1 MTLEKF
7 RPITATYVESIA
19 KKAISA
25 GFTPNY
31 VSLISLI
38 FSMLAGVAFYYSLEV
53 ALYAFVGVI
62 FVALNSFFDALDGSM
77 ARYMG
82 NASKKGDFLDHVI
95 DRYADMFII
104 GGIFFGGHV
113 DWEIGVIALVGVLL
127 TSYLGTQA
135 QALGIG
141 RFYGGLMGRADRL
154 VLIMVAAVAYVIYA
168 QPLAGYTILGWCVV
182 ILAFTSHI
190 TALQRIYSVWNKL

>member
-1 MTLEKF
+1 MTLEKL
-7 RPITATYVESIA
+7 RPITANHVESIA
-19 KKAISA
+19 KIALSA
-25 GFTPNY
+25 GLTPNY

-38 FSMLAGVAFYYSLEV
+38 FSVLAGIAFYYSLNLTFY
-53 ALYAFVGVI
+53 ALVGVL

-77 ARYMG
+77 ARYLG

-113 DWEIGVIALVGVLL
+113 DWQIGVIALVGVLL

-154 VLIMVAAVAYVIYA
+154 VLIMLAAIAYVIYA

-182 ILAFTSHI
+182 ILALASHI
-190 TALQRIYSVWNKL
+190 TAFQRIYSVWNKL

>member
-1 MTLEKF
+1 MTLEKL
-7 RPITATYVESIA
+7 RPLTATYMESIA
-19 KKAISA
+19 KIAVSV
-25 GFTPNY
+25 GLTPNH

-38 FSMLAGVAFYYSLEV
+38 FSLLAGIAFYYSLEV
-53 ALYAFVGVI
+53 AFYALVAVI

-77 ARYMG
+77 ARYLG

-113 DWEIGVIALVGVLL
+113 DWQIGVLALVGVLL

-154 VLIMVAAVAYVIYA
+154 VLIMLAAIAYVIYA

-182 ILAFTSHI
+182 VLAVASHI
-190 TALQRIYSVWNKL
+190 TAFQRIYSVWNKL

>member
-1 MTLEKF
+1 MTLEKL
-7 RPITATYVESIA
+7 RPITANHVESIA
-19 KKAISA
+19 KKTIST
-25 GFTPNY
+25 GLTPNY

-38 FSMLAGVAFYYSLEV
+38 FSVLAGIAFYYSLEV
-53 ALYAFVGVI
+53 VLYALVGVV

-77 ARYMG
+77 ARYLG

-154 VLIMVAAVAYVIYA
+154 VLIMIAAVAYVIYA
-168 QPLAGYTILGWCVV
+168 QPLGGYTILGWCVV
-182 ILAFTSHI
+182 VLAFTSHI